1 MSGEQLR
8 KKQRVKTTCGG
19 SDVRKIG
26 SQLAVMLFWIVRC
39 SLAGGQMPLGGFKAR
54 FPAQSLLLLPFV
66 VQVVSAQLGVP
77 TTRLSLHH
85 HGP

>member
-1 MSGEQLR
+1 MSGEPLR
-8 KKQRVKTTCGG
+8 KKTESDKYAWWLRCLNDWFSAG
-19 SDVRKIG
+19 SR
-26 SQLAVMLFWIVRC
+26 AVEIRRC
-39 SLAGGQMPLGGFKAR
+39 SLAGGQMPRGGFKAR

>member
-1 MSGEQLR
+1 MWWLR
-8 KKQRVKTTCGG
+8 CSNDWFSAGGHVVLGRV
-19 SDVRKIG
+19 R
-26 SQLAVMLFWIVRC
+26 RC

-66 VQVVSAQLGVP
+66 VQVMNAQLGVP
-77 TTRLSLHH
+77 TTKLSLHH